1 MANRTS
7 DSRLELDP
15 GCQLA
20 LFDDVQGVTAAA
32 QADPC
37 NGGGSSRSN
46 GHHAGLTLGEA
57 ARIIR
62 EAVKDKSYRSTPL
75 GQLVGRYLR
84 WFRNEYGA
92 TPSTLRDYEAV
103 LGRMSLTLAD
113 KEPIDVSVDD
123 LRDVIDLWGERSPRT
138 RQKVTSV
145 VRAFWS
151 WAEEQGHIAIS
162 PAARIRRPARREAR
176 RSTAPG

>member
-1 MANRTS
+1 MQEAAVQLT
-7 DSRLELDP
+7 LELP
-15 GCQLA
+15 A
-20 LFDDVQGVTAAA
+20 PVAIVPPKRRHARSTAPA
-32 QADPC
+32 PPPP
-37 NGGGSSRSN
+37 R
-46 GHHAGLTLGEA
+46 LTLGEA

-92 TPSTLRDYEAV
+92 TESTLRDYEAV
-103 LGRMSLTLAD
+103 LARMSLTLAD
-113 KEPIDVSVDD
+113 KEPIDVSIDD

-145 VRAFWS
+145 VRAF
-151 WAEEQGHIAIS
+151 
-162 PAARIRRPARREAR
+162 
-176 RSTAPG
+176 